1 MSVDSLAIC
10 DPMWHSDVHPSIE
23 PVYHEW
29 EALADR
35 TGASP
40 FLRAEWIGA
49 WQKHFWRAPVQ
60 VLSVQRNG
68 RVVALLPFI
77 RRWGTVRSPTNF
89 HTPEFGAVAED
100 REAANV
106 LFRSLFAQP
115 RHTVSLSFLE
125 EDGRDVVECLA
136 AAAGHRNRTVIRIQQ
151 RSPYIDLTGTSWPE
165 YENALAPKL
174 RSDLRRR
181 SRKLDQ
187 MGQVTFE
194 VTDGRENLD
203 RLLEEGFHVE
213 PSEWKARRG
222 TAITSRHDTKMFYVD
237 AARWAARRGILR
249 LAFIRLDGRPIAF
262 QFGLEDLGT
271 YYFLK
276 GGYDVSFRHVAP
288 GKLLVRS
295 MLARAFE
302 HGLQRFEFLG
312 AAESWKSEWATSCR
326 RRVVISAFGPGPLGQ
341 ACWFATRFARPL
353 AKRLAHAWRR
363 PHGHRIAVDETRSVG
378 EPRAGA
384 PNDDCSGP
392 GYAATG

>member
-1 MSVDSLAIC
+1 MSANSLAIC
-10 DPMWHSDVHPSIE
+10 DPIWQSAVHPSIE

-49 WQKHFWRAPVQ
+49 WQKHFSRAPVQ

-77 RRWGTVRSPTNF
+77 RRWGTVCSPTNF

-100 REAANV
+100 REAASV

-115 RHTVSLSFLE
+115 RHTLSLSFLE
-125 EDGRDVVECLA
+125 EGGRDVVECLA
-136 AAAGHRNRTVIRIQQ
+136 AAARHQDRTVIRIQQ
-151 RSPYIDLTGTSWPE
+151 QSPYIDLTGTSWPE
-165 YENALAPKL
+165 DQYTLASKL

-181 SRKLDQ
+181 TRKLNQ

-237 AARWAARRGILR
+237 AARWAARRGSLR
-249 LAFIRLDGRPIAF
+249 LAFIRLDGHPIAF
-262 QFGLEDLGT
+262 QFGLEDSGDLLLSQGRLRCVVPPRRT
-271 YYFLK
+271 RKAARQEHAGSRVRTRSAAVRVPRSRRIVEVGMGHKLPTSR
-276 GGYDVSFRHVAP
+276 GDLCFRPRTTGP
-288 GKLLVRS
+288 GLLVDDSVRQAACQTVARS
-295 MLARAFE
+295 RVAAAARKPD
-302 HGLQRFEFLG
+302 
-312 AAESWKSEWATSCR
+312 SS
-326 RRVVISAFGPGPLGQ
+326 
-341 ACWFATRFARPL
+341 
-353 AKRLAHAWRR
+353 
-363 PHGHRIAVDETRSVG
+363 
-378 EPRAGA
+378 
-384 PNDDCSGP
+384 
-392 GYAATG
+392 